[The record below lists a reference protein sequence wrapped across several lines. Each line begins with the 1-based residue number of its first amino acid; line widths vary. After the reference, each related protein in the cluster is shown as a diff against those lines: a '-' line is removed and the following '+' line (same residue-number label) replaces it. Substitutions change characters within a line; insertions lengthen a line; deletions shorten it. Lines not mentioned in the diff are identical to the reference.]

1 MIGVVDYGAG
11 NLASVGYALDHLG
24 LEWAPVRRPSE
35 LASADAAIFPGV
47 GAAGAA
53 MSRLKSSGLERALVA
68 FLKSGRPYL
77 GICLGLQLL
86 FRESAEDGSP
96 CLDVLEGMVVRLPT
110 SEKLPHVGW
119 NTIELL
125 RPCALLDGLDGAAF
139 YFTHSYVVTPATPAL
154 ACARTSHG
162 SLFVSAVES
171 GQIFGVQFHPERSG
185 DAGLQ
190 LLSSFAHQ
198 AAA

>member
-1 MIGVVDYGAG
+1 MIGIVDYGAG

-24 LEWAPVRRPSE
+24 LAWTTVRRPGE
-35 LASADAAIFPGV
+35 LAGSDAAIFPGV

-53 MSRLKSSGLERALVA
+53 MSRLRQSGLERALVA
-68 FLKSGRPYL
+68 FIESGRPYL

-86 FRESAEDGSP
+86 FQESAEDGSP
-96 CLDVLEGMVVRLPT
+96 CLDVLGGRVVRLPT
-110 SEKLPHVGW
+110 TEKLPHVGW

-125 RPCALLDGLDGAAF
+125 RPCSLLDGMDKAAF
-139 YFTHSYVVTPATPAL
+139 YFTHSYVVDPATPEL

-162 SLFVSAVES
+162 SPFVSALER

-190 LLSSFAHQ
+190 ILSNFAQQ
-198 AAA
+198 AAG